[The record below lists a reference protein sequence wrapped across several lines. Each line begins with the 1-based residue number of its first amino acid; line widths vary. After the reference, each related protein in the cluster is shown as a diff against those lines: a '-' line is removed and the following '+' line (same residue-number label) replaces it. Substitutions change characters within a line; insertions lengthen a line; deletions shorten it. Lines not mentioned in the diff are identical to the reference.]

1 MKKYVKPN
9 LDVYE
14 VAVGDVLMV
23 SGGGS
28 NEIINYLNLN
38 WLKEILG

>member
-14 VAVGDVLMV
+14 VAVSDVLMV

-28 NEIINYLNLN
+28 NEIINDLNLN